1 MWLLRVLLLG
11 ILVLLFSATAHARL
25 LLITSQ
31 DSPIYQEFQRGV
43 LATLAKGGVDEMDI
57 RSADDIALLDLTPY
71 SAIIIA
77 GIDAAKALAGRD
89 LLNKSL
95 IYTMLPL
102 SSYEWLHDNG
112 MLMPQHKLLYID
124 QPPSRYVQLV
134 RAAMP
139 EAAAIGYL
147 YGETSVA
154 YSDEIKKIVDVAK
167 LHLIQADLVTSD
179 KLSNLLK
186 NVFAD
191 SDAVLL
197 LPDPFF
203 YNRRVV
209 QEVLLASFRHK
220 RPLVVYSESFLKAG
234 AMLALFSTP
243 EQIGRQTAE
252 MFNCLGRPCYSAI
265 AQRSAPKYFSVMV
278 NEVVARQMGIKSR
291 SAEELQ
297 RYLESVETAWP
308 R

>member
-1 MWLLRVLLLG
+1 MWVTLALL
-11 ILVLLFSATAHARL
+11 ISANAHARL

-31 DSPIYQEFQRGV
+31 DSPVYQEFQRGV
-43 LATLAKGGVDEMDI
+43 LGALAKGVVEEMDI
-57 RSADDIALLDLTPY
+57 RLADEIAVLDLTQY
-71 SAIIIA
+71 SAIIVA
-77 GIDAAKALAGRD
+77 GIDAAKALAGRGA
-89 LLNKSL
+89 LSKPL

-102 SSYEWLHDNG
+102 SNYEWLGDNG
-112 MLMPQHKLLYID
+112 MLISQHKLLYID
-124 QPPSRYVQLV
+124 QPPSRYVQLL

-147 YGETSVA
+147 YGEISAA
-154 YSDEIKKIVDVAK
+154 YIDEIKKIVDAAK
-167 LHLIQADLVTSD
+167 LGVVQADLVGSD

-186 NVFAD
+186 SVFTS

-209 QEVLLASFRHK
+209 QEVLLASFRYK

-252 MFNCLGRPCYSAI
+252 VFNCLGRPCYSAVT
-265 AQRSAPKYFSVMV
+265 QRSAPKYFSVMV
-278 NEVVARQMGIKSR
+278 NEVVARQMGIKSKG
-291 SAEELQ
+291 AEELQ
-297 RYLESVETAWP
+297 IYLESVEATWP